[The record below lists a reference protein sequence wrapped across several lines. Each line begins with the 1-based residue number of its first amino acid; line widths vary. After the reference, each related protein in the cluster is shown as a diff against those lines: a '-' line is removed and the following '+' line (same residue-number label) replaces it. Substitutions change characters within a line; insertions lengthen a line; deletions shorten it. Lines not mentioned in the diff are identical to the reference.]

1 MRSRLWGTQGNDLS
15 YNLGCWSSLC
25 LELSQ
30 APPLKNSFCPRHYTH
45 VGLPPFCC
53 AQDGAE
59 CAVYL
64 TINPPKCSE
73 RKKGIKFPLFCFFFT
88 TVGLH
93 CDPGASL
100 NREHRLYSAWAQL
113 PHSMQDLSSPTRAQ
127 TCIPR
132 IGRIINHWTP

>member
-1 MRSRLWGTQGNDLS
+1 MAA
-15 YNLGCWSSLC
+15 LGPHC
-25 LELSQ
+25 
-30 APPLKNSFCPRHYTH
+30 H
-45 VGLPPFCC
+45 VVM
-53 AQDGAE
+53 A
-59 CAVYL
+59 
-64 TINPPKCSE
+64 
-73 RKKGIKFPLFCFFFT
+73 